1 MDRKNLIITPGEEC
15 SVYEN
20 ARIQCTSKVLEGNC
34 VFKNCLVQGEHTI
47 FKGCRFEN
55 CSIIHAAGLEDCS
68 FENCEDVTV
77 CDGNITNC
85 NFENVDF
92 FFLNESLVS
101 DCTFDQIHPDLEV
114 GISMEDVKIIRCTFS
129 NIRVRFGTYLIDA
142 VGESEVE
149 ECTFIDCATDREDLE
164 LIHCEEIKG
173 KLFKR
178 KKCYD
183 ITHNC
188 TGLDAVKKL
197 PSPLGE
203 KLHSSVM

>member
-1 MDRKNLIITPGEEC
+1 MRYQETKVVTSTAESKEFYD
-15 SVYEN
+15 V
-20 ARIQCTSKVLEGNC
+20 RIQCTAKVLEGNYF
-34 VFKNCLVQGEHTI
+34 FKNCLVQGEHTI

-55 CSIIHAAGLEDCS
+55 CSIINAAGLEDCT
-68 FENCEDVTV
+68 FENCEDVMV
-77 CDGNITNC
+77 CDGNITRC
-85 NFENVDF
+85 NFQNVDF
-92 FFLNESLVS
+92 FFLNESVVS

-114 GISMEDVKIIRCTFS
+114 SISMENVKIIRCTFS

-149 ECTFIDCATDREDLE
+149 ECTFIDCVTDREDLE
-164 LIHCEEIKG
+164 LVHCEEIKG

-188 TGLDAVKKL
+188 TGLDKVKKL
-197 PSPLGE
+197 PTPI
-203 KLHSSVM
+203 